1 MPWRRGGHRPGQT
14 AEGRAVNERQRVQRV
29 RGDNSGE
36 LDSVEKEEDGAGAE
50 GYAGLKESL
59 FFF

>member
-1 MPWRRGGHRPGQT
+1 M
-14 AEGRAVNERQRVQRV
+14 

-59 FFF
+59 FFSSSFF

>member
-1 MPWRRGGHRPGQT
+1 M
-14 AEGRAVNERQRVQRV
+14 

-59 FFF
+59 FLVHLFFRAT